1 MGQGHQGS
9 RYQSQLIANFHSC
22 GARSGKP
29 PQLPGNR
36 TLLICSSV
44 PGADIL
50 NRKAGAARRRTGHHD
65 RTSPQG
71 RHRRVAAGQELGGAS
86 PHPRAACA
94 IRARGD
100 EKALRPLEVPASYR
114 SAWPEDV
121 VPGNV
126 ARMYA
131 RMARELRDA
140 THIPDHTEADPAL
153 HSSISSVPAAVETVP
168 PLDHANASLAPGPP
182 LLAVAEPAFLLL
194 AFAFRALRVAVW
206 NADAFDTLLFRCGFV
221 LDGIECRVCRH

>member
-50 NRKAGAARRRTGHHD
+50 NGKAGAARRRTGHHD

-100 EKALRPLEVPASYR
+100 EKAFRPLEVPASYR

-126 ARMYA
+126 ARIYA
-131 RMARELRDA
+131 RMGWAGTCGMAPIRRPASRMRSRCIGLSRRLREQPKA
-140 THIPDHTEADPAL
+140 GAAL
-153 HSSISSVPAAVETVP
+153 
-168 PLDHANASLAPGPP
+168 
-182 LLAVAEPAFLLL
+182 
-194 AFAFRALRVAVW
+194 
-206 NADAFDTLLFRCGFV
+206 C
-221 LDGIECRVCRH
+221 

>member
-50 NRKAGAARRRTGHHD
+50 NGKAGAARRRTGHHD

-100 EKALRPLEVPASYR
+100 EKAFRPLEVPASYR

-126 ARMYA
+126 ARIYA
-131 RMARELRDA
+131 RMDRDLRDG
-140 THIPDHTEADPAL
+140 THT
-153 HSSISSVPAAVETVP
+153 
-168 PLDHANASLAPGPP
+168 APSFED
-182 LLAVAEPAFLLL
+182 AVAVHRVIAAIERAAESGSRTVL
-194 AFAFRALRVAVW
+194 A
-206 NADAFDTLLFRCGFV
+206 
-221 LDGIECRVCRH
+221 